1 MLVKPKVYKK
11 GWGRE
16 RWLHN
21 SEKYAFK
28 ILEFKQGSRSS
39 LHFHMKKTETWFVE
53 SGGFEVTV
61 VDGAT
66 AERNKFTVTQGA
78 VLHIPPGVPHQVRCF
93 KAGRIFE
100 ASTQHFEDDS
110 YRIEKGDSQR

>member
-16 RWLHN
+16 LWLHN

-28 ILEFKQGSRSS
+28 VLEFKKGRRSS

-53 SGGFEVTV
+53 SGGFNVTF
-61 VDGAT
+61 VDGTT
-66 AERNKFTVTQGA
+66 AERRKLTVTQGA
-78 VLHIPPGVPHQVRCF
+78 VLHIPAGVPHQVECF
-93 KAGRIFE
+93 MTGRIFE
-100 ASTQHFEDDS
+100 ASTEHFDTDS
-110 YRIEKGDSQR
+110 YRLEKGDSQK